1 MKSPQ
6 QSQRSVI
13 TMVKIISFIISL
25 LNIFRK
31 LLYKF
36 ECFLLQFLPNDPNPN
51 PVSDAYR
58 RFKVHPLPVI
68 EPEHLPVS
76 FDEAR
81 AAYEAKHNKPLKPVF
96 RHKGKDYP
104 AKGTVC
110 PHCGATH
117 EYLSFNNG
125 QKKSQIKCKVC
136 EKTFS
141 TEKSESQEVVRNCP
155 FCGKKLTLIKSRS
168 SFDIYKCMSPK
179 CSHYRAELKKLSKE
193 DRKNYKQTPSAFSL
207 HYITRVFNASL
218 DRLESIQLKIE
229 PSKIDLTR
237 IRNSKHVLGLALT
250 YYVNYGLSLRK
261 TALILHEVHDI
272 KISHQTIA
280 NYAQAA
286 SHLLFPWMD
295 SFKHDLNPYQCGD
308 ETYVKVLG
316 KKAYVFFMCD
326 VRKKI
331 ITSYRIYMKRD
342 TFSAIDAFYSVLRK
356 FKEIPENLE
365 FVVDG
370 NPIYK
375 AAQQYF
381 QLKRVFFK
389 VTQVIGLTNDDPVS
403 KEHRPAKQIIERL
416 NRTFQYSYAVKN
428 GFNTFAGA
436 NDFMCLFTTYFNFLR
451 NHTALGDKPPV
462 QLDCLKK
469 THNMPSKWN
478 ILLDEALNYYI
489 ESTMEF

>member
-141 TEKSESQEVVRNCP
+141 TEKSYSQQVVRKCP

-356 FKEIPENLE
+356 FKEISENLE

-451 NHTALGDKPPV
+451 NHTALGYKPPV

>member
-13 TMVKIISFIISL
+13 TMVKIISLIINL
-25 LNIFRK
+25 LNIIKKF
-31 LLYKF
+31 LYLF
-36 ECFLLQFLPNDPNPN
+36 ECFLLKFLPNDPNPSTS
-51 PVSDAYR
+51 SDAYR
-58 RFKVHPLPVI
+58 RFKVHPLPIV
-68 EPEHLPVS
+68 EQEHLPIS
-76 FDEAR
+76 FSEAI
-81 AAYEAKHNKPLKPVF
+81 AIYEKKHHKPLKPVF
-96 RHKGKDYP
+96 RHEGKIYP
-104 AKGTVC
+104 SKDTVC

-125 QKKSQIKCKVC
+125 NKRTQIRCKVC
-136 EKTFS
+136 ENTFS
-141 TEKSESQEVVRNCP
+141 TQKNYSQQIVRKCP
-155 FCGKKLTLIKSRS
+155 YCGSKLSLIKSRNH
-168 SFDIYKCMSPK
+168 FDIYKCMNPR
-179 CSHYRAELKKLSKE
+179 CSHYKAELKKLSKE
-193 DRKNYKQTPSAFSL
+193 DKTKYKQNPSSFSL
-207 HYITRVFNASL
+207 HYISRVFNASL
-218 DRLESIQLKIE
+218 DMLEKIQTRIE
-229 PSKIDLTR
+229 PSTIDLSR
-237 IRNSKHVLGLALT
+237 IRNSKHVLGLVLT

-261 TALILHEVHDI
+261 TALILYEIHDI
-272 KISHQTIA
+272 RISHQTIA

-295 SFKHDLNPYQCGD
+295 NFKHELNDYQCGD
-308 ETYVKVLG
+308 ETYAKVLG

-326 VRKKI
+326 VKKKI
-331 ITSYRIYMKRD
+331 ITSYKIYMKRD

-381 QLKRVFFK
+381 QLKRIFFK

-416 NRTFQYSYAVKN
+416 NRTFKYSYAVKN
-428 GFNTFAGA
+428 GFNTLEGA

-451 NHTALGDKPPV
+451 NHTSLGYKPHV

>member
-141 TEKSESQEVVRNCP
+141 TEKSYSQQVVRKCP

-416 NRTFQYSYAVKN
+416 NRTFQYLYAVKN

-451 NHTALGDKPPV
+451 NHTALGYKPPV

>member
-1 MKSPQ
+1 
-6 QSQRSVI
+6 
-13 TMVKIISFIISL
+13 MVKIISLIIHF

-36 ECFLLQFLPNDPNPN
+36 ECFLLKFLPNDPDSNPL
-51 PVSDAYR
+51 SDAYR

-68 EPEHLPVS
+68 EPDHLPIS
-76 FDEAR
+76 FDEAK
-81 AAYEAKHNKPLKPVF
+81 ACYEAKYNKPLKPVF

-104 AKGTVC
+104 SKGTVC

-125 QKKSQIKCKVC
+125 QKKSQIRCKVC

-141 TEKSESQEVVRNCP
+141 TEKSYSQQIVRKCP
-155 FCGKKLTLIKSRS
+155 HCGCKLSFIRSRS
-168 SFDIYKCMSPK
+168 TFDIYKCTNPK
-179 CSHYRAELKKLSKE
+179 CPHYKNELKKLSKE
-193 DRKNYKQTPSAFSL
+193 DKKKYKQNPSAFSL

-218 DRLESIQLKIE
+218 DKLESIQLKIA
-229 PSKIDLTR
+229 PSKIDLSR
-237 IRNSKHVLGLALT
+237 IRNSKHVLGLVLT
-250 YYVNYGLSLRK
+250 YYINYGLSLRK
-261 TALILHEVHDI
+261 TALILYEVHDI
-272 KISHQTIA
+272 RLSHQTVA

-295 SFKHDLNPYQCGD
+295 NFKHDLNSYQCGD

-356 FKEIPENLE
+356 FREVPENLE

-381 QLKRVFFK
+381 QLKRIFFK

-428 GFNTFAGA
+428 GFNTLEGA

-451 NHTALGDKPPV
+451 NHTSLGYKPPV

-469 THNMPSKWN
+469 THNMPNKWN

>member
-13 TMVKIISFIISL
+13 TMVKIISSFIHF
-25 LNIFRK
+25 LNIIHKF
-31 LLYKF
+31 LYKF
-36 ECFLLQFLPNDPNPN
+36 ECFLLQFLPNDPNTSSI
-51 PVSDAYR
+51 SDAYR
-58 RFKVHPLPVI
+58 RFKVHPLPVV
-68 EPEHLPVS
+68 EPEHLPIS
-76 FDEAR
+76 FDEAK
-81 AAYEAKHNKPLKPVF
+81 ANYEAKYNKPLKPVF

-104 AKGTVC
+104 VKGTVC
-110 PHCGATH
+110 PHCGCK
-117 EYLSFNNG
+117 LS
-125 QKKSQIKCKVC
+125 
-136 EKTFS
+136 
-141 TEKSESQEVVRNCP
+141 
-155 FCGKKLTLIKSRS
+155 LIKSRN
-168 SFDIYKCMSPK
+168 SFDIYKCTNPK
-179 CSHYRAELKKLSKE
+179 CSHYKSEPKKLSKE
-193 DRKNYKQTPSAFSL
+193 DKKKYKQNPSAFSL

-218 DRLESIQLKIE
+218 DKLESIQLKIA
-229 PSKIDLTR
+229 PSHIDLSR
-237 IRNSKHVLGLALT
+237 IHNSKHVLGLVLT
-250 YYVNYGLSLRK
+250 YYINYGLSLRK
-261 TALILHEVHDI
+261 TALILYEVHDI
-272 KISHQTIA
+272 KISHQTVA

-295 SFKHDLNPYQCGD
+295 NFKHDLNAYQCGD

-316 KKAYVFFMCD
+316 RKAYVFFMCD
-326 VRKKI
+326 VKKKI
-331 ITSYRIYMKRD
+331 ITSYKIYMKRD

-356 FKEIPENLE
+356 FKDIPENLE

-381 QLKRVFFK
+381 QLKRIFFK

-428 GFNTFAGA
+428 GFNTLEGA

-451 NHTALGDKPPV
+451 NHTSLGYKPPV
-462 QLDCLKK
+462 ELDCLKK
-469 THNMPSKWN
+469 THNMPNKWN
-478 ILLDEALNYYI
+478 ILLDQALNFYI

>member
-104 AKGTVC
+104 DKGTVC

-141 TEKSESQEVVRNCP
+141 TEKSYSQQVVRKCP

-451 NHTALGDKPPV
+451 NHTALGYKPPV

>member
-141 TEKSESQEVVRNCP
+141 TEKSYSQQVVRKCP

-229 PSKIDLTR
+229 PSKIDFTR

-451 NHTALGDKPPV
+451 NHTALGYKPPV

>member
-141 TEKSESQEVVRNCP
+141 TEKSYSQQVVRKCP

-261 TALILHEVHDI
+261 TVLILHEVHDI

-451 NHTALGDKPPV
+451 NHTALGYKPPV

>member
-141 TEKSESQEVVRNCP
+141 TEKSYSQQVVRKCP

-280 NYAQAA
+280 NYTQAA

-451 NHTALGDKPPV
+451 NHTALGYKPPV

>member
-81 AAYEAKHNKPLKPVF
+81 VAYEAKHNKPLKPVF

-141 TEKSESQEVVRNCP
+141 TEKSYSQQVVRKCP

-451 NHTALGDKPPV
+451 NHTALGYKPPV

>member
-36 ECFLLQFLPNDPNPN
+36 ECFLLQFLPNDP
-51 PVSDAYR
+51 
-58 RFKVHPLPVI
+58 
-68 EPEHLPVS
+68 LPVS

-141 TEKSESQEVVRNCP
+141 TEKSYSQQVVRKCP

-451 NHTALGDKPPV
+451 NHTALGYKPPV

>member
-1 MKSPQ
+1 
-6 QSQRSVI
+6 
-13 TMVKIISFIISL
+13 MVKIISFIISL

-141 TEKSESQEVVRNCP
+141 TEKSYSQQVVRKCP

-356 FKEIPENLE
+356 FKEISENLE

-451 NHTALGDKPPV
+451 NHTALGYKPPV